1 MKQYLDA
8 LKYVLES
15 GIDRK
20 DRTGVGTRAV
30 FGMQLRF
37 SMEDGFPAMTT
48 KKLAWNSVASELLWF
63 IEGSNDERR
72 LAEILHGT
80 RDSGKTTIWTANAEA
95 DYWKPRA
102 KFQGDLG
109 RIYGVQWRR
118 WKAPDGKEIDQLA
131 NAINLIKENPTSR
144 RIIVTAWNPGELQET
159 ALPPC
164 HAFFQFFVAD
174 KKLSL
179 QMYQRSCDM
188 FLGVPFNIA
197 SYSLLLNMVA
207 QVAGLNAGE
216 FVHTLAD
223 AHIYHNHFGQVK
235 EQLSRKPFPLPK
247 LWLNPEI
254 KNIDDFTMEDIK
266 LENYQ
271 FHPSIKAE
279 MAV

>member
-1 MKQYLDA
+1 MENYLDA
-8 LKYVLES
+8 LRLVLEN
-15 GIDRK
+15 GVDRQN
-20 DRTGVGTRAV
+20 RTGIATRAL

-37 SMEDGFPAMTT
+37 SMEDGFPAVTT
-48 KKLAWNSVASELLWF
+48 KKLQWNSLVSELLWF

-80 RDSGKTTIWTANAEA
+80 RDSGKKTIWTANAEA
-95 DYWKPRA
+95 GYWKPKA
-102 KFQGDLG
+102 KFSGDLG

-118 WKAPDGKEIDQLA
+118 WKAPDGREIDQLSE
-131 NAINLIKENPTSR
+131 AIRLIKEQPSSR
-144 RIIVTAWNPGELQET
+144 RIIVSAWNPGELEQM

-174 KKLSL
+174 SRLSL

-197 SYSLLLNMVA
+197 SYSLLLRMTS
-207 QVAGLNAGE
+207 QVTGLKPGE
-216 FVHTLAD
+216 FIHTLGD
-223 AHIYHNHFGQVK
+223 AHIYHNHFEQVK

-247 LWLNPEI
+247 LLLNPEI
-254 KNIDDFTMEDIK
+254 KDIGGFAMEDIK

-271 FHPSIKAE
+271 FHPAIKAE